1 LIINYLYLL
10 WAVDYGLLTNYRLY
24 NSLKM
29 KNLPYFS
36 NLFVS
41 NHYLFYLSFL
51 IHLVGFYQLRAQDI
65 EQEKKRANQLLSPFH
80 TIYNHYN
87 NLKPQ
92 NYYPTQ
98 ASLSL
103 SPNILYPNQ
112 KAKEDLAI
120 KLGQILDGNG
130 LYLDFNKIPKEN
142 NFLDSSNKKNV
153 YYPFPRF
160 KEIYLEKIGF
170 NWFYSQTTVEAI
182 PRLYDRTFPFDSEN
196 LSKFLGHPQSGN
208 RFWGLTW
215 QQYLGLLILLVL
227 PSILHKLLTWIV
239 ALFLRL
245 LIRFSEEEI
254 KDNKIRKLARP
265 ISLFIVFW
273 LVEQVIPVLQ
283 LPAIL
288 SFYIRTAINLCLPVF
303 GVILAIGL
311 INVLITYLQH
321 FAKKRSNI
329 WYEQLI
335 PFIKTSLQ
343 ILTIIWG
350 LFYML
355 EALNLNV
362 TAVLAGLSIGG
373 LAVALAAQDTI
384 KNLFGSLMIFIDRPF
399 KVGDW
404 ITADGIDGDVE
415 EIGVRS
421 TRIRTFYNSVL
432 HVPNGKIAD
441 MIVDNMGMR
450 VYRRY
455 RTILNLTYNT
465 PPTLLK
471 AFVQGLKQL
480 VEQHPHTRKDFYGI
494 NFYEYGSHSLNIL
507 FIVYFTVPTI
517 ETEWEVREEI
527 NLQILELAELLGI
540 RFAFPTQTIHVE
552 NFPGQ
557 AHAKFDIIP
566 PADIEKK
573 LTEFLQ
579 KIDYKPLS
587 QDVKPLHS

>member
-1 LIINYLYLL
+1 
-10 WAVDYGLLTNYRLY
+10 
-24 NSLKM
+24 M
-29 KNLPYFS
+29 KNLTRFYDLFIS
-36 NLFVS
+36 ND
-41 NHYLFYLSFL
+41 YLFKIILFS
-51 IHLVGFYQLRAQDI
+51 QLFFFQTLEAQDI
-65 EQEKKRANQLLSPFH
+65 EQEKKRAHQLLSPFH
-80 TIYNHYN
+80 AIYNHYS

-92 NYYPTQ
+92 TYSPVQ

-112 KAKEDLAI
+112 KAKEELAI

-130 LYLDFNKIPKEN
+130 LYLDFNLIPKEN
-142 NFLDSSNKKNV
+142 NFVDSTHKKNV

-160 KEIYLEKIGF
+160 KEIYLEKVGF

-182 PRLYDRTFPFDSEN
+182 PRLYDRTFPFDSEK
-196 LSKFLGHPQSGN
+196 LSKFLGNPQTGS

-215 QQYLGLLILLVL
+215 QQYIGLLLLLVL
-227 PSILHKLLTWIV
+227 PSILHKLLTWAIS
-239 ALFLRL
+239 LFLRL
-245 LIRFSEEEI
+245 FIRFSEEEI
-254 KDNKIRKLARP
+254 KQNKIRRLARP
-265 ISLFIVFW
+265 ISLFIAFW
-273 LVEQVIPVLQ
+273 LVGQLIPILQ
-283 LPAIL
+283 FPAIL

-303 GVILAIGL
+303 GVILIIGL

-455 RTILNLTYNT
+455 RTILNLTYDT
-465 PPTLLK
+465 PPALLK

-480 VEQHPHTRKDFYGI
+480 TEQHPHTRKDFYGI
-494 NFYEYGSHSLNIL
+494 NFFEYGNHSLNIL
-507 FIVYFTVPTI
+507 FMVYFTVPSI
-517 ETEWEVREEI
+517 DTEWEVREEI
-527 NLQILELAELLGI
+527 NLQILELTKVLGI
-540 RFAFPTQTIHVE
+540 RFAFPTQTIQVE
-552 NFPGQ
+552 NTP
-557 AHAKFDIIP
+557 AEAKISPIP
-566 PADIEKK
+566 PAEIEKK
-573 LTEFLQ
+573 LAEFLQ
-579 KIDYKPLS
+579 KLNYQTLS
-587 QDVKPLHS
+587 SEIKSSQGS